1 MTSSNT
7 FAAPVNTFAAPVP
20 SRTSVALSLA
30 LVAMSCGYDAS
41 VSSGHTHVIALRPDN
56 PAAEMWRYGT
66 DDVIEFHDSTGG
78 AFRVHYTRDGDHAV
92 LAADDNMN
100 GTPDFVEDVAAHYDE
115 ALNYYV
121 ETLGYRA
128 PIADSQVADNGG
140 DSRFDVYLLDFGGSS
155 DGAFTLDGCLV
166 DKPAQCIGYVIQEN
180 DFAGYGYPSPALA
193 ARIVGSHELF
203 HAVQSAYDRD
213 QGGAFNEGTAVWA
226 TEAFDP
232 SLDDFEHLVRN
243 YLENPEAALDRGL
256 GYGQGLFFQFLS
268 ERFEPALI
276 RTLLEACEDGAGGID
291 DPYWL
296 QIIDGILQAEH
307 GASFTET
314 FVEFATWN
322 LYTSTHA
329 NAALA
334 YAHGADYAP
343 LATHRVTAPYKDNL
357 RGFYASTEYF
367 SVLVEGRSN
376 MTAALASTDV
386 SELADLHLVLAVE
399 ANSAYTQALS
409 IAPTEALPLDTE
421 GATRL
426 VVGVVNTSTEEVIR
440 RPGFCIGTPDEVA
453 TCVAEIDPST
463 VAAPTKTKNNDGG
476 CHAAPI
482 SLWAGLVVF
491 ALLTYRR
498 RW

>member
-1 MTSSNT
+1 M
-7 FAAPVNTFAAPVP
+7 
-20 SRTSVALSLA
+20 
-30 LVAMSCGYDAS
+30 
-41 VSSGHTHVIALRPDN
+41 
-56 PAAEMWRYGT
+56 
-66 DDVIEFHDSTGG
+66 
-78 AFRVHYTRDGDHAV
+78 
-92 LAADDNMN
+92 
-100 GTPDFVEDVAAHYDE
+100 
-115 ALNYYV
+115 
-121 ETLGYRA
+121 
-128 PIADSQVADNGG
+128 
-140 DSRFDVYLLDFGGSS
+140 
-155 DGAFTLDGCLV
+155 
-166 DKPAQCIGYVIQEN
+166 
-180 DFAGYGYPSPALA
+180 
-193 ARIVGSHELF
+193 
-203 HAVQSAYDRD
+203 
-213 QGGAFNEGTAVWA
+213 
-226 TEAFDP
+226 
-232 SLDDFEHLVRN
+232 
-243 YLENPEAALDRGL
+243 
-256 GYGQGLFFQFLS
+256 FFQFLS